1 MHFKISHHRWRI
13 HALVVL
19 VIVISA
25 FIIGR
30 SFVLQVL
37 RYPIYKALASD
48 QRDFSETLIP
58 QRGEIFIKDQDGEL
72 YPLAINRRFWKVYAV
87 PTEVINPEEV
97 ALKLESL
104 LDIPC
109 EKIQA
114 RLAKVNDPYEPIKNK
129 VSDEQAAKIE
139 DLELEGIY
147 TAPEDW
153 RYYPEGDFVS
163 HVLGFVG
170 FKDEEKV
177 GQYGIEEYYEER
189 LAGENGFLEA
199 ERTGSGAWISVGL
212 KNLEPARDGDDL
224 VLTIDRT
231 IQFLA
236 KSQLEELV
244 ERFDAQGGTIIVMD
258 PTSGAIKAMTSLPSF
273 EPNEYF
279 GVEDIDV
286 FLNPATQ
293 KLFEPGSV
301 FKPIVMAAGLDL
313 GKITPQSTY
322 EDKGVLYIDGY
333 NIRNADEKIHGIR
346 TMTQV
351 LEESLNTGAVHVVG
365 LLKKDEFYK
374 YLKDFGLDIPTGVE
388 LTGEIGGDISPLTT
402 NRDINYATASFGQ
415 GIAMTP
421 LELLTAISTIANG
434 GKMMKP
440 HIIEKFIHPDGSQE
454 EVVPKEVTQVISSQ
468 AAMKL
473 TAMMVSVVRN
483 GYGKK
488 AGVEGYFVAGKTGTA
503 QVPKEGKYSLDE
515 TIHSFAGFAP
525 AFDPRFAILIKL
537 DNPQGLRFS
546 ADSVAPT
553 FSKMAKFLLNY
564 YQIPPSE

>member
-1 MHFKISHHRWRI
+1 MQFRIAHHRWRI

-37 RYPIYKALASD
+37 KYPIYKALASD
-48 QRDFSETLIP
+48 QRDFSEILIP
-58 QRGEIFIKDQDGEL
+58 QRGEIFIKDRDGEL
-72 YPLAINRRFWKVYAV
+72 YPLAINRRFWKIYAV
-87 PTEVINPEEV
+87 PSEVINPEEV

-104 LDIPC
+104 LAIPC

-114 RLAKVNDPYEPIKNK
+114 RLAKVDDPYEPIKNK
-129 VSDEQAAKIE
+129 VSDEQAAKIQ

-153 RYYPEGDFVS
+153 RYYPEEDFAS
-163 HVLGFVG
+163 HILGFVG

-177 GQYGIEEYYEER
+177 GQYGIEEYYEQR
-189 LAGENGFLEA
+189 MAGQDGFLEA

-212 KNLEPARDGDDL
+212 KNLKPARDGDDL

-236 KSQLEELV
+236 REELEELV
-244 ERFDAQGGTIIVMD
+244 ERFGAQGGTIIVMD
-258 PTSGAIKAMTSLPSF
+258 PTSGAIKAMTSFPSF
-273 EPNEYF
+273 EPNKYF
-279 GVEDIDV
+279 EVEDIDV

-313 GKITPQSTY
+313 GIITPQSTY
-322 EDKGVLYIDGY
+322 EDEGVVHIGGY
-333 NIRNADEKIHGIR
+333 SIQNSDSKAHGLQ

-351 LEESLNTGAVHVVG
+351 LEKSLNTGAVHVVR

-388 LTGEIGGDISPLTT
+388 LTGEIGGDISNLAQ

-415 GIAMTP
+415 GIAVTP
-421 LELLTAISTIANG
+421 LELITAISAIANG

-440 HIIEKFIHPDGSQE
+440 YIVEKFIHPDGE
-454 EVVPKEVTQVISSQ
+454 EEKIEPREVRQVISSQ
-468 AAMKL
+468 AAMRL
-473 TAMMVSVVRN
+473 TAMLVSVVKN

-488 AGVEGYFVAGKTGTA
+488 AGVDGYFVAGKTGTA
-503 QVPKEGKYSLDE
+503 QVPKEGKYSTDE
-515 TIHSFAGFAP
+515 TIHSFVGFAP
-525 AFDPRFAILIKL
+525 AFNPRFVILIKL
-537 DNPQGLRFS
+537 DNPQGLRFA
-546 ADSVAPT
+546 ADSIAPT
-553 FSKMAKFLLNY
+553 FGKMAKFLLNY
-564 YQIPPSE
+564 YQIPPEE